1 MDSRK
6 ASDILLSIEQ
16 KLDQL
21 LLVITANDLT
31 MKVIANKLQNLI
43 DKNQNISALPVEN
56 FLPTASI
63 LSPEKEEIDINSE
76 FNIQEEKNPSG
87 VRRTSRSSSD
97 SSDSFFTESRV
108 NKNISK
114 IPITQ
119 RVVDKN
125 GKSLFLADVE
135 FFNEKSETVEKVKT
149 NSVGKYQAQLFPGN
163 YKVIIK
169 KLEPLSKAQLESVQT
184 ISVDDNISILELPM
198 IIIK

>member
-43 DKNQNISALPVEN
+43 DKNQNISATTIDNL
-56 FLPTASI
+56 LPTVSV

-87 VRRTSRSSSD
+87 IRRTSRSSSD
-97 SSDSFFTESRV
+97 APESFFNE
-108 NKNISK
+108 NKIHKNVSK

-125 GKSLFLADVE
+125 GKSLFLANVE
-135 FFNEKSETVEKVKT
+135 FFNEKSESIEQVKT

-169 KLEPLSKAQLESVQT
+169 KIEPLSKTQLECVQT
-184 ISVDDNISILELPM
+184 ITVDDNISILELPM